1 MDGAVHPS
9 LLESVSAWVLIVS
22 FALSLIYEFWRA
34 TAKAGVSRYD
44 SMRAFVQGL
53 WLYVLAAIVIV
64 LLFVGVPFAAW
75 IGLVFSVLV
84 ILVSIF
90 YYNPKMMP
98 ARKPGL
104 FDWFEDL
111 VYTGLAFVTATLLAL
126 EVAGLTLS

>member
-34 TAKAGVSRYD
+34 TAKAGTSRYD

-98 ARKPGL
+98 ARRPGL

>member
-1 MDGAVHPS
+1 MDDAVHPS

-34 TAKAGVSRYD
+34 TAKAGTSQYD

>member
-34 TAKAGVSRYD
+34 TAKAGTSQYD

>member
-1 MDGAVHPS
+1 MDDAVHPS

-34 TAKAGVSRYD
+34 TAKAGTSRYD

-90 YYNPKMMP
+90 YYNPKMMVE
-98 ARKPGL
+98 RNPGL
-104 FDWFEDL
+104 IDWFEDF
-111 VYTGLAFVTATLLAL
+111 VYTGLLFVVAALLTL
-126 EVAGLTLS
+126 EVSGFALA

>member
-34 TAKAGVSRYD
+34 TAKAGTSRYD